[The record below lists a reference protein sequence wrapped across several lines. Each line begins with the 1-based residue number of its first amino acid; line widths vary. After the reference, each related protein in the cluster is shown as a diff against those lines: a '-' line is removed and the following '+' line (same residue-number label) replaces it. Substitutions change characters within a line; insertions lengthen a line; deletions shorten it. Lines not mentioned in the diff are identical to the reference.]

1 MIRRASGFTLIE
13 VMVALAIVAFGMAA
27 VLAAM
32 TSAAD
37 NAYYMRDKT
46 FAQWIAINQI
56 TVQRLKQSLP
66 SKGKTEGEIDDFVGR
81 HWVWQQDV
89 QPLQLKGMWRVDV
102 SVRPLAE
109 GESKSQALSKKSGWY
124 ATESGVIGDAVTR
137 DWQDVWTVN
146 WKMSN
151 GTRPGPGGKG
161 GTEDD
166 DGGTGSL
173 TQPKQQETNP

>member
-1 MIRRASGFTLIE
+1 MIRRGSGFTLIE
-13 VMVALAIVAFGMAA
+13 VLVALAIVAFGMAA
-27 VLAAM
+27 VMAAM

-37 NAYYMRDKT
+37 NAYFLRDKT

-56 TVQRLKQSLP
+56 TVQRLKQALP
-66 SKGKTEGEIDDFVGR
+66 SKGKTEGEIEDFVGR

-102 SVRPLAE
+102 SVRPLRD
-109 GESKSQALSKKSGWY
+109 GESKSEALSKKTGWY

-137 DWQDVWTVN
+137 DWQDAQSI

-151 GTRPGPGGKG
+151 GFGDPSRTG
-161 GTEDD
+161 DD
-166 DGGTGSL
+166 DNLDNRGRTTGTP
-173 TQPKQQETNP
+173 TQQETNP